1 MPPTACKLSL
11 EIGKNDN
18 ITSSL
23 DGRQINNT
31 PDEPYYSYSTLLDL
45 SAAFDCVD
53 HDILV
58 RRLQLAYGIE
68 GSVSVALIIPQRP
81 EPLNSLPLTAIRSL
95 QPSVRCPTRLCT
107 GPAAFPVVRR

>member
-53 HDILV
+53 HDIVV
-58 RRLQLAYGIE
+58 RRLQLAYGIVRF
-68 GSVSVALIIPQRP
+68 GVSVAGCHHSSAAGPTEYSTSP
-81 EPLNSLPLTAIRSL
+81 PPLP
-95 QPSVRCPTRLCT
+95 PP
-107 GPAAFPVVRR
+107 